1 MAFGFRA
8 FSLFDRRRY
17 AVQVLADVLGGGMS
31 SRLFKRVRE
40 ELGAAYY
47 VGADADLFLDHG
59 VFGIAAGIDHGKTEI
74 VVRAILEECRK
85 LRDTIVP
92 KAEFERA
99 KEHMI
104 GNLVLGLETSDELAS
119 FYGGQEIMT
128 KEDRFS
134 GSSHQEE

>member
-17 AVQVLADVLGGGMS
+17 ALQVLADVLGGGMS
-31 SRLFKRVRE
+31 SRLFKRVRD

-59 VFGIAAGIDHGKTEI
+59 VFGIAAGIDHGKTEM

-85 LRDTIVP
+85 LAR
-92 KAEFERA
+92 
-99 KEHMI
+99 
-104 GNLVLGLETSDELAS
+104 
-119 FYGGQEIMT
+119 
-128 KEDRFS
+128 
-134 GSSHQEE
+134 